1 MKKLAHQR
9 PARPRYEDAPAVD
22 LNVLAG
28 KPSVN
33 FTHDATAPRT
43 TEPARERV
51 EIIDAGGKRVPRWKC
66 RCGHLCKFEK
76 SLCPACEKARSALR
90 RWHA

>member
-33 FTHDATAPRT
+33 FTHDASGVRI
-43 TEPARERV
+43 TEPARER
-51 EIIDAGGKRVPRWKC
+51 I
-66 RCGHLCKFEK
+66 
-76 SLCPACEKARSALR
+76 EKARSDNHGLGTPLR